1 MPSLLKGKSTFFTG
15 AGLSPPGAPP
25 HEKAVTFRGVVAF
38 PRRYRFAGAPFLF
51 WEVVIHAGGRCSS
64 GRSSLMR
71 AVVAHA
77 GGHCSSG
84 HRMPFRDV
92 AGFRSAVTPP
102 RNSRPA
108 GRSSPFRQRRQYL
121 RSRERYC
128 TASAMWSASIFSERS
143 RSAMVRATRRMRSCP
158 RALSPS
164 SS

>member
-92 AGFRSAVTPP
+92 AVFRIAVTLPATAAPP
-102 RNSRPA
+102 G
-108 GRSSPFRQRRQYL
+108 GRRLSVSG
-121 RSRERYC
+121 
-128 TASAMWSASIFSERS
+128 ASICGRGSGTARLPQCGRHQFSPS
-143 RSAMVRATRRMRSCP
+143 DPGRRWYAP
-158 RALSPS
+158 RAECGRARGR
-164 SS
+164 